1 MTALKLIAIFRL
13 VRAMDMSRKQKL
25 KDVTARITK
34 DALLIE
40 YESNENTAL
49 ETWMFDKEK
58 EFFENI
64 FGMEARLER
73 R

>member
-25 KDVTARITK
+25 KDVSARIVK
-34 DALLIE
+34 DCLLIE
-40 YESNENTAL
+40 YESDENTAL
-49 ETWMFDKEK
+49 ETWLFDKEK

-64 FGMEARLER
+64 FGMEAKLER